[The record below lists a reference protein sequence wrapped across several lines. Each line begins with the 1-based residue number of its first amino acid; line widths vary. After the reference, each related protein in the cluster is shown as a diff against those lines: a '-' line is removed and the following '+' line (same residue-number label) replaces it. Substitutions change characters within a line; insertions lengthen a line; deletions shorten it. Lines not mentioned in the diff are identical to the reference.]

1 VVKIGFACSE
11 IGSEKIKEMYMKLS
25 RLFLVI
31 VSLVLS
37 ANGNALG
44 WEECKHLYPNP
55 TPEQKAAC
63 NTCIWNIFPYNQCR
77 FTAPVPIQYI
87 TVDGQSSQLT
97 SSATNLI
104 SRNLVLKKG
113 VASSHLFSWPS
124 RLGNVRIE
132 YSFLPKGTTV
142 EQWSLVGVFS
152 PGSTY
157 TIVDYAKYIPASV
170 VWSGAAICS
179 GGWRPVAK
187 ASDATLVFRAR
198 VEDLERYAGKD
209 PQNSS
214 WSYFGLTNLYYGSD
228 MVCMPRGMIR

>member
-1 VVKIGFACSE
+1 
-11 IGSEKIKEMYMKLS
+11 MKLS

-44 WEECKHLYPNP
+44 WEECKHLYPDP

-63 NTCIWNIFPYNQCR
+63 NTCVWNIFQYNECR

-157 TIVDYAKYIPASV
+157 TIVDYSKYIPVSA

-179 GGWRPVAK
+179 GGSRPVAK
-187 ASDATLVFRAR
+187 ASDANLIFRVR

-209 PQNSS
+209 PQKSS
-214 WSYFGLTNLYYGSD
+214 WSYFESTNLYYGSD
-228 MVCMPRGMIR
+228 VICMPRGMIR